1 MNASA
6 KSILRQAIQLPAIER
21 AGLVDEL
28 FESLHET
35 EASIDALWLR
45 EAEGR
50 LAAYRAGEL
59 DSADARDVFSELGK
73 KV

>member
-6 KSILRQAIQLPAIER
+6 KSILQQAIQLPAIER
-21 AGLVDEL
+21 AGLIDEL

-35 EASIDALWLR
+35 DASIDALWVR
-45 EAEGR
+45 EAQIR
-50 LAAYRAGEL
+50 ITAYHAGEL
-59 DSADARDVFSELGK
+59 DSTDVQDVFSELGK

>member
-6 KSILRQAIQLPAIER
+6 KSILRQAIQLPPVER

-28 FESLHET
+28 LETLYET
-35 EASIDALWLR
+35 EGSLDALWLL
-45 EAEGR
+45 EAESR
-50 LAAYRAGEL
+50 IAAYRTGEL
-59 DSADARDVFSELGK
+59 DSTDAREVFSELGK

>member
-6 KSILRQAIQLPAIER
+6 KSILLQAIQLPAVER

-28 FESLHET
+28 FETLHET
-35 EASIDALWLR
+35 DASLDALWLQ
-45 EAEGR
+45 EAESR
-50 LAAYRAGEL
+50 IAAYRTGEL
-59 DSADARDVFSELGK
+59 DSTDARNVFSELGK